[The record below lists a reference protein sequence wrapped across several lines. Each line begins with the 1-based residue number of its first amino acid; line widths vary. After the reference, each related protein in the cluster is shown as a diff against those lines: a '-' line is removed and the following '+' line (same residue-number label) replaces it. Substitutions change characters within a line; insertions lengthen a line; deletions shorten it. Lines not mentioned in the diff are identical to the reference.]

1 MDSGNVCDLKSSAH
15 RTKCKP
21 SAARLRGQEALPDVS
36 VLSQR
41 RTGSLSRLAAIKER
55 QRGGVTATEGMEV
68 IGELVW
74 QDDHISL
81 LVS

>member
-1 MDSGNVCDLKSSAH
+1 MDSGNICDLKSSAH
-15 RTKCKP
+15 RTKRKP
-21 SAARLRGQEALPDVS
+21 SAARLRGQEVLPDVS

-41 RTGSLSRLAAIKER
+41 RTGLAAIKER
-55 QRGGVTATEGMEV
+55 QGGGVTATEGMEV